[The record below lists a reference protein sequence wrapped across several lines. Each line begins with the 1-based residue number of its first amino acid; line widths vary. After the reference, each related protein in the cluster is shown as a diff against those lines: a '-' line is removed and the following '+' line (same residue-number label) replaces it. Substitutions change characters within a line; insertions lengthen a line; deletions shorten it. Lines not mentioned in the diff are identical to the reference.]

1 MAQSEPRA
9 VLLERALIAALAPV
23 HLDIADE
30 SHMHSTGKG
39 AESHF
44 KVVIVS
50 AAFDTASRIARHR
63 LVYAAANAVFAG
75 GLHALAV
82 TARTPAE
89 WAELPV
95 PLTSPA
101 CATGT

>member
-1 MAQSEPRA
+1 MLQ
-9 VLLERALIAALAPV
+9 RALVAALAPS
-23 HLDIADE
+23 HLDIVDE

-44 KVVIVS
+44 KVVVVS
-50 AAFDTASRIARHR
+50 AAFDAASRVARHR
-63 LVYAAANAVFAG
+63 LVYAAATAVFEG

-89 WAELPV
+89 WAAMPLP
-95 PLTSPA
+95 LSSPA
-101 CATGT
+101 CTGST